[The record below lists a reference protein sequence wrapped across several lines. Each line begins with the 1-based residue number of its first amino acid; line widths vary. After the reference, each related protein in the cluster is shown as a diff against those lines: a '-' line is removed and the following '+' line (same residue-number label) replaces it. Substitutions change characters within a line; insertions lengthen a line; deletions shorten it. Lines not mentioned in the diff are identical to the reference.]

1 MNSWKIGFSA
11 TTLCCT
17 KRKMLRKTKAV
28 PDSRTKTVK
37 PRAQNTKTCLAA
49 MPYHPDGDQRIFTT
63 MLWFLGF
70 MNPNI
75 IGIDVISVTT

>member
-1 MNSWKIGFSA
+1 
-11 TTLCCT
+11 
-17 KRKMLRKTKAV
+17 
-28 PDSRTKTVK
+28 
-37 PRAQNTKTCLAA
+37 

-63 MLWFLGF
+63 MLWILGF